1 MITRKDLKQKGKQSL
16 KKHYLIF
23 AAVCMISAFLA
34 SEFNGSLNFSTL
46 RNYEEISADPEAYT
60 EVSVDSKRSVG
71 WHEVVEDILT
81 DQLEEGAQLSEAL
94 QKQAMERSL
103 EGSPVFGR
111 TRGVLANLINQIS
124 SGSILVTFAAA
135 VNSLTGTE
143 RGGIVVLILLGTAG
157 LSVFW
162 FLIQNT
168 FGVILRR
175 IFLEGHTYEKVP
187 ISRFLYLLRV
197 KKWLKVSWNMLVKY
211 IYQSLWSLTVIGGII
226 KHYSYFLVPYILAEN
241 PDMTANQSVTLSR
254 KLMKG
259 HKWECFLLELS
270 FLGWMILG
278 ALSLGIFNILFTNP
292 YKTAVFTEYYIQL
305 RQKGKEEKIPLSQ
318 LLNDFYLYEKAD
330 ALDLT
335 EKYVDILD
343 IMETPPMEEPKLPG
357 VKGVLARNF
366 GILLF
371 WGKQEKRYEE
381 VQARRLKNKELS
393 DAVKGLVYPTR
404 LFPIP
409 EEEKRVQAESLNYM
423 RQYSIWSLLIIFLGF
438 SIFGWLWEVTLHL
451 VTSGELVNRG
461 FLNGPWLPIYGSG
474 SVLILTLLYR
484 LRKNPAAEFF
494 AAVILC
500 GSLEYITSLLMEIFT
515 DGMKWWDYSGYFL
528 NLHGRICAEG
538 LLVFGVGGMMVVY
551 ILAPLTDN
559 LFQKGNQ
566 KLLRLF
572 CLIFL
577 TLFRLD
583 LVYTQIH
590 PNAGEGI
597 TDISS
602 IQKEPDWRSGLP
614 KS

>member
-1 MITRKDLKQKGKQSL
+1 
-16 KKHYLIF
+16 
-23 AAVCMISAFLA
+23 MISAFLA

-254 KLMKG
+254 
-259 HKWECFLLELS
+259 
-270 FLGWMILG
+270 
-278 ALSLGIFNILFTNP
+278 
-292 YKTAVFTEYYIQL
+292 
-305 RQKGKEEKIPLSQ
+305 
-318 LLNDFYLYEKAD
+318 
-330 ALDLT
+330 
-335 EKYVDILD
+335 
-343 IMETPPMEEPKLPG
+343 
-357 VKGVLARNF
+357 
-366 GILLF
+366 
-371 WGKQEKRYEE
+371 
-381 VQARRLKNKELS
+381 
-393 DAVKGLVYPTR
+393 
-404 LFPIP
+404 
-409 EEEKRVQAESLNYM
+409 
-423 RQYSIWSLLIIFLGF
+423 
-438 SIFGWLWEVTLHL
+438 
-451 VTSGELVNRG
+451 
-461 FLNGPWLPIYGSG
+461 
-474 SVLILTLLYR
+474 
-484 LRKNPAAEFF
+484 
-494 AAVILC
+494 
-500 GSLEYITSLLMEIFT
+500 
-515 DGMKWWDYSGYFL
+515 
-528 NLHGRICAEG
+528 
-538 LLVFGVGGMMVVY
+538 
-551 ILAPLTDN
+551 
-559 LFQKGNQ
+559 
-566 KLLRLF
+566 
-572 CLIFL
+572 
-577 TLFRLD
+577 
-583 LVYTQIH
+583 
-590 PNAGEGI
+590 
-597 TDISS
+597 
-602 IQKEPDWRSGLP
+602 
-614 KS
+614 